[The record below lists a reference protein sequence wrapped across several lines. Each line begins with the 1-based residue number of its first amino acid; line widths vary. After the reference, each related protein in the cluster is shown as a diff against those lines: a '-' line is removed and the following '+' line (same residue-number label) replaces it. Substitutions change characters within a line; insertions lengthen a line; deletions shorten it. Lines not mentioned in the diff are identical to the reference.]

1 MTKEFVDTLF
11 EPQTFQDREYLP
23 TDDLVSAM
31 RYQMYQMLTVAQTH
45 EKQVADTL
53 LEAVEIGLTV
63 MNIELW
69 MFNRNLHKPE
79 YQEAQLTK
87 LWEEVEELNTNVLMK
102 QCCLDDC
109 GDVMVVAIGAA
120 MRNGN
125 SGREALLQ
133 AFNDIKD
140 RKGRMIDGVF
150 VKEQDL

>member
-1 MTKEFVDTLF
+1 MNQAEV
-11 EPQTFQDREYLP
+11 FQDQDYLP
-23 TDDLVSAM
+23 TDDLVGGM
-31 RYQMYQMLTVAQTH
+31 RQQMYQILTVAQVD
-45 EKQVADTL
+45 EKKIADTL
-53 LEAVEIGLTV
+53 LEALEIGLTV
-63 MNIELW
+63 KNIEVW
-69 MFNRNLHKPE
+69 MRNRNLHQPE

-87 LWEEVEELNTNVLMK
+87 LYEEVDELHTNVKMGK
-102 QCCLDDC
+102 CCLDDC

>member
-1 MTKEFVDTLF
+1 MNQAEV
-11 EPQTFQDREYLP
+11 FQDQDYLP
-23 TDDLVSAM
+23 TDDLVGGM
-31 RYQMYQMLTVAQTH
+31 RQQMYQMLTVAQVD
-45 EKQVADTL
+45 EKKIADNL
-53 LEAVEIGLTV
+53 LEALEIGLTV
-63 MNIELW
+63 KNIEVW
-69 MFNRNLHKPE
+69 MRNRNLHQPE
-79 YQEAQLTK
+79 YQVAQLTK
-87 LWEEVEELNTNVLMK
+87 LYEEVDELHTNVMMGG
-102 QCCLDDC
+102 CCLDDC

>member
-1 MTKEFVDTLF
+1 MNPAEV
-11 EPQTFQDREYLP
+11 FQDQDYLP
-23 TDDLVSAM
+23 TDDLVGGL
-31 RYQMYQMLTVAQTH
+31 RQQMYQILTVAQVD
-45 EKQVADTL
+45 EKKSADNL
-53 LEAVEIGLTV
+53 LEALEIGLTV
-63 MNIELW
+63 KNIEVW
-69 MFNRNLHKPE
+69 MRNRNLHQPE

-87 LWEEVEELNTNVLMK
+87 LYEEVDELHTNVKMGK
-102 QCCLDDC
+102 CCLDDC

-133 AFNDIKD
+133 AFNAIKD